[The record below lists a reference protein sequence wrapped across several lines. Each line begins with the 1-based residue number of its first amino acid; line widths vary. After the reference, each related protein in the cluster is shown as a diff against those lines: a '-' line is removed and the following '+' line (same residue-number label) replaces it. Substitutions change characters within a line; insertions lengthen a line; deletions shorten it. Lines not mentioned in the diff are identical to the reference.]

1 MSEPWSELVFS
12 IASEDVDRAVEALSA
27 HSSGQFY
34 IEDYSDMEE
43 MLPQIGRVDYIDNKL
58 LRKDKTRAAVH
69 LYLPSGES
77 AFDAVDLLSGA
88 LRAAHVTHSITTRR
102 VNEEDWADNWKQFY
116 HAARI
121 GEGRLVICPSWEE
134 YTSED
139 GDVVVRIDPGSSF
152 GSGTHETTRL
162 CLELVEKHITPDCS
176 VLDLGCGSG
185 ILSLAALS
193 LGAKSALGVD
203 IEEHACKTALDNAA
217 LCGVAE
223 RFEVRCGDVL
233 SDSEFALSL
242 GDNYDM
248 ICANIVADVL
258 IAMAGLFYQKL
269 KEGGTLVVSGIID
282 TRADEVRAA
291 LEAAGLSHIE
301 TREENG
307 WFALTFTK

>member
-1 MSEPWSELVFS
+1 M
-12 IASEDVDRAVEALSA
+12 
-27 HSSGQFY
+27 
-34 IEDYSDMEE
+34 
-43 MLPQIGRVDYIDNKL
+43 
-58 LRKDKTRAAVH
+58 
-69 LYLPSGES
+69 
-77 AFDAVDLLSGA
+77 
-88 LRAAHVTHSITTRR
+88 
-102 VNEEDWADNWKQFY
+102 
-116 HAARI
+116 
-121 GEGRLVICPSWEE
+121 
-134 YTSED
+134 
-139 GDVVVRIDPGSSF
+139 
-152 GSGTHETTRL
+152 
-162 CLELVEKHITPDCS
+162 
-176 VLDLGCGSG
+176 LDLGCGSG